1 MARGF
6 RFLLL
11 VILTFPPLNRA
22 MGEAIYLDHYLGPL
36 DPYLEAPDITDIYI
50 NRPNEIW
57 VERLGG
63 IAERITLKDFDAL
76 ILERLSRQIAAQSAQ
91 GISRE
96 HPLLSASLPDGS
108 RVQIAM
114 PPATRGNIAIAIRK
128 YVVHDL
134 AIDDYEEAGAFDGL
148 HQSHVSLPVQQ
159 TLAAYHAEGDFAGL
173 LKFAVRERCNIFV
186 SGGTSSGKTTFLNA
200 LLKEV
205 DIAERLILIEDTPE
219 LKVAHQNMVG
229 MIASRS
235 ALGEAAVSMEDLLN
249 ASLRMR
255 PDRIILGELRGP
267 EAFTFLR
274 AVNTSH
280 PGSMTT
286 IHADS
291 PARAIEQLVLLVLES
306 GTHLDRDSIAHYVR
320 SSIDVYVQLGRFK
333 GRRVV
338 TAIELRS

>member
-1 MARGF
+1 
-6 RFLLL
+6 
-11 VILTFPPLNRA
+11 
-22 MGEAIYLDHYLGPL
+22 MGETVYLDHYLGPL
-36 DPYLEAPDITDIYI
+36 GSFLDADDVTDIYI

-57 VERLGG
+57 IERLGG
-63 IAERITLKDFDAL
+63 ATEHHKVKGFDTQV
-76 ILERLSRQIAAQSAQ
+76 LERLSRQIAAQSAQ

-114 PPATRGNIAIAIRK
+114 PPATRAEVAIAIRK
-128 YVVHDL
+128 YVVTDL
-134 AIDDYEEAGAFDGL
+134 GIDDYAAAGAFA
-148 HQSHVSLPVQQ
+148 SLSKAKDRKPVHEQL
-159 TLAAYHAEGDFAGL
+159 TDLRTKGDFASL
-173 LKFAVRERCNIFV
+173 LKLAVRERCNIFI

-205 DIAERLILIEDTPE
+205 DPNERLILIEDTPE
-219 LKVAHQNMVG
+219 LKAPHQNMVG
-229 MIASRS
+229 LLAARS
-235 ALGEAAVSMEDLLN
+235 ALGEAVVTMEDLLN

-274 AVNTSH
+274 AVNTGH

-291 PARAIEQLVLLVLES
+291 TERAIEQLVLLVLES
-306 GTHLDRDSIAHYVR
+306 GTHLDRESIAHYVR
-320 SSIDVYVQLGRFK
+320 SSIDIYVQLGRVDGK
-333 GRRVV
+333 RVV
-338 TAIELRS
+338 TEIALRQ

>member
-1 MARGF
+1 
-6 RFLLL
+6 
-11 VILTFPPLNRA
+11 
-22 MGEAIYLDHYLGPL
+22 MGEPAIYLDHYLGPL
-36 DPYLEAPDITDIYI
+36 DPFLEADDVTDIYI
-50 NRPNEIW
+50 NKPNEIW

-63 IAERITLKDFDAL
+63 EAECFQVTDLGSL
-76 ILERLSRQIAAQSAQ
+76 VLERLSRQIAAQSSQ
-91 GISRE
+91 GINRE

-114 PPATRGNIAIAIRK
+114 PPATRGDVAIAIRK
-128 YVVHDL
+128 YVVSDL
-134 AIDDYEEAGAFDGL
+134 TIGDYAQAGAFDTL
-148 HQSHVSLPVQQ
+148 SKREDRPPIQDA
-159 TLAAYHAEGDFAGL
+159 LAALQKKGDFPGL
-173 LKFAVRERCNIFV
+173 LQLAVRERCNIFI

-205 DIAERLILIEDTPE
+205 DNSERLIVIEDTPE
-219 LKVAHQNMVG
+219 LKFAHENAVG
-229 MIASRS
+229 LIASRS
-235 ALGEAAVSMEDLLN
+235 ALGEAVVSMEDLLN

-274 AVNTSH
+274 AVNTGH

-306 GTHLDRDSIAHYVR
+306 GTHLDRESIAHYVR
-320 SSIDVYVQLGRFK
+320 SSIDVYVQLGRVSGK
-333 GRRVV
+333 RMI
-338 TAIELRS
+338 TQITLRQ

>member
-1 MARGF
+1 
-6 RFLLL
+6 
-11 VILTFPPLNRA
+11 
-22 MGEAIYLDHYLGPL
+22 MGEEVYLDHYLGALAPF
-36 DPYLEAPDITDIYI
+36 LEADDVTDIYI
-50 NRPNEIW
+50 NRPNEVW

-63 IAERITLKDFDAL
+63 IAERITVDGLDAL
-76 ILERLSRQIAAQSAQ
+76 VLERLSRQIAALSAQ
-91 GISRE
+91 GINRE

-114 PPATRGNIAIAIRK
+114 APATRGDVAIAIRK
-128 YVVHDL
+128 YVVTDL
-134 AIDDYEEAGAFDGL
+134 RVDDYAQAGAFNTIRNT
-148 HQSHVSLPVQQ
+148 SERSSLQARLTALYAKGNFAAVLKTAVQ
-159 TLAAYHAEGDFAGL
+159 
-173 LKFAVRERCNIFV
+173 ERCNIFI

-200 LLKEV
+200 LIKEI
-205 DIAERLILIEDTPE
+205 DPAERLILIEDTPE
-219 LKVAHQNMVG
+219 LKVSHENAVG
-229 MIASRS
+229 LIASRS
-235 ALGEAAVSMEDLLN
+235 ALREATVTMEDLLN

-274 AVNTSH
+274 AVNTGH

-291 PARAIEQLVLLVLES
+291 PERAIEQLVLLVLES
-306 GTHLDRDSIAHYVR
+306 GTHLDRDSIHHYVR
-320 SSIDVYVQLGRFK
+320 SSIDVYVQLGRID